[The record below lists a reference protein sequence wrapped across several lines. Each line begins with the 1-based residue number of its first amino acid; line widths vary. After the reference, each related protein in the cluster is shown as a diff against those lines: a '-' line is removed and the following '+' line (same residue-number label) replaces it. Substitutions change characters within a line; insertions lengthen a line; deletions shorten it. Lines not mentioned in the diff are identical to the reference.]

1 MRRLCSSCPSHPPLG
16 HIAFRSILG
25 RISILVEAAHC
36 FSRHATPPN
45 KSPDLTAPRPSV
57 FRAAFR
63 QVCLYQMSAFYS
75 FRRGCRSA
83 PAFYF
88 GGAAMKIPADC
99 TVILISRFHGQTVAH
114 SNFKR
119 LPFIGSFI
127 SAAAAWAV
135 PTPEVEQRAAPATAA
150 GLFTFNGGK
159 VHWRQWPQYPSS
171 MTAVL

>member
-1 MRRLCSSCPSHPPLG
+1 
-16 HIAFRSILG
+16 
-25 RISILVEAAHC
+25 
-36 FSRHATPPN
+36 
-45 KSPDLTAPRPSV
+45 
-57 FRAAFR
+57 
-63 QVCLYQMSAFYS
+63 
-75 FRRGCRSA
+75 
-83 PAFYF
+83 
-88 GGAAMKIPADC
+88 MKIPADC